1 MKALTAAEMR
11 EVDRLTTER
20 YGIPS
25 ATLMEN
31 AGTSV
36 ATFVAERFIGR
47 GSARD
52 GTVVIGEGTDRGL
65 RRVVVFCGKGNN
77 GGDGFVVAR
86 KLRDAGCGVSV
97 YLFADPKEMGGDAA
111 ANRDAWKKSGGE
123 IQVVSDA
130 AGMAAAKSAAR
141 AADILVDALLGTG
154 TRGPV
159 EGFLRE
165 AIEAINARRP
175 EQTREGAIIAVDI
188 PSGAN
193 ADTGEV
199 GSVAVEADYTV
210 TFTAPKIGM
219 LSGKANECCGYLL
232 VRDIGSPWALIEEVG
247 KSSVRWS
254 EPREFAKFA
263 VRRKPAGHKGDYGHA
278 LIVAGSVGK
287 SGAAVMSS
295 WAALRAGA
303 GLVTLATPEPVLAQ
317 VAAHRPE
324 VMTEPLRATETGSIA
339 LANLDHGYFDALL
352 KGKRV
357 LGMGPGLTTHRETQE
372 FVRAVVKQRSVP
384 IVLDADGLNAF
395 AGRAAE
401 LKGAGALAI
410 TPHPGEMSR
419 LAGVS
424 TAEVQSGRME
434 IAKKA
439 AADWNCYTILKGH
452 QTLTTTPAGVVY
464 VNSTGNPGMGTGGTG
479 DVLTGMLAGL
489 TAQYGAEDWE
499 KTLAFG
505 VYLHGLAGDLM
516 WAEYDEAPLMAGDLI
531 GAIPRAYQ
539 HFYKEMARG

>member
-1 MKALTAAEMR
+1 MKVLTAAEMR
-11 EVDRLTTER
+11 EVDRLTTDR
-20 YGIPS
+20 CGIPGL
-25 ATLMEN
+25 TLMEN

-36 ATFVAERFIGR
+36 AEFVREKVPNLER
-47 GSARD
+47 
-52 GTVVIGEGTDRGL
+52 
-65 RRVVVFCGKGNN
+65 RRVIVFCGKGNN

-86 KLRDAGCGVSV
+86 KLRDAGCNVSV
-97 YLFADPKEMGGDAA
+97 YLVADPKEMRGDAA
-111 ANRDAWKKSGGE
+111 ANRDTWKKSGGE
-123 IQVVSDA
+123 THVVSDA
-130 AGMAAAKSAAR
+130 AGMAPAKAALGS
-141 AADILVDALLGTG
+141 ADIIIDALLGTG

-159 EGFLRE
+159 EGLLRE
-165 AIEAINARRP
+165 AIEAMNARRP
-175 EQTREGAIIAVDI
+175 EQTVVAVDI

-199 GSVAVEADYTV
+199 GSVAVDADYTV

-219 LSGKANECCGYLL
+219 LSGRANDCCGEMIAA
-232 VRDIGSPWALIEEVG
+232 DIGSPWGLIEEVG
-247 KSSVRWS
+247 KGNVRWS

-278 LIVAGSVGK
+278 LIAAGSVGK
-287 SGAAVMSS
+287 SGAAVMAS

-303 GLVTLATPEPVLAQ
+303 GLVTVATPEPVLAQ

-324 VMTEPLRATETGSIA
+324 VMTEPLRPTETGSIA
-339 LANLDHGYFDALL
+339 LSNLEHGYFDALL

-372 FVRAVVKQRSVP
+372 FVRTVVKQRSVP

-401 LKGAGALAI
+401 LKDARGMLAI

-419 LAGVS
+419 LRGIT
-424 TAEVQSGRME
+424 TAEVQSRRME

-439 AADWNCYTILKGH
+439 AADWNCYAILKGH
-452 QTLTTTPAGVVY
+452 QTITATPAGAVY

-479 DVLTGMLAGL
+479 DVLTGILSGL
-489 TAQYGAEDWE
+489 TAQYGAENWE
-499 KTLAFG
+499 ETLAFG
-505 VYLHGLAGDLM
+505 VWLHGFAGDLVY
-516 WAEYDEAPLMAGDLI
+516 ADYDEAPLMAGDLI
-531 GAIPRAYQ
+531 LAIPRAYQ
-539 HFYKEMARG
+539 KFYGEMRRG